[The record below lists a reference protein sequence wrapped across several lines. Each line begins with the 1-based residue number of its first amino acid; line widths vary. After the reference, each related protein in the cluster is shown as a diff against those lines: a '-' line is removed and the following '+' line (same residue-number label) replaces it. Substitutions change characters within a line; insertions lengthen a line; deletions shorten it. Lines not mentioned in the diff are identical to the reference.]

1 MSVASTTSSASIYH
15 SGPMIH
21 MPRLLVLA
29 SVLLIVSA
37 LPTAAQQAPPVRSDQ
52 DILVQL
58 ERDWDA
64 AFHNH
69 DVATIDKI
77 LADEFIVT
85 YDDGLRADRKKE
97 LELAATFDEHVD
109 SSALDDF
116 IVKEYGNTAIV
127 WFTLHLVGPV
137 NGKPV
142 EIAFQFTDVFV
153 LRNGRWQAVSS
164 QSTRIQSQDQV
175 ILRQQP

>member
-1 MSVASTTSSASIYH
+1 MRNLIR
-15 SGPMIH
+15 
-21 MPRLLVLA
+21 RLSLA
-29 SVLLIVSA
+29 MLLLALLA
-37 LPTAAQQAPPVRSDQ
+37 LPAAAQQAPPVQSDQ

-64 AFHNH
+64 AFHRH
-69 DVATIDKI
+69 DVAAIDKI

-85 YDDGLRADRKKE
+85 YDDGVRADRKKE

-109 SSALDDF
+109 SSSLDDF

-153 LRNGRWQAVSS
+153 LRAGRWQAVSS
-164 QSTRIQSQDQV
+164 QSTRIQDDQV
-175 ILRQQP
+175 VLRQLPQP